1 MVPIPLFA
9 CLRSGPGA
17 PCWKTWPAKIDRG
30 PAGQSIALASSPQFT
45 SIEKSALTCAPSTAP
60 SVQLSLD
67 RRLPN
72 SLYTASAI
80 ALLRMDSK
88 YRLLYSERLNMCAR
102 LSKFG
107 SNGIPIESDASSSPA
122 NSLRSNRGRR
132 LARTLVFAWVSILLW
147 PVFTAAAFAACTPP
161 PKMKLEIQARPGAE
175 KFANLGAWFGNQ
187 KQFGCAAEAFASAV
201 KMQPDSES
209 YQYMW
214 GLSLYSA
221 GHIAEAQEPLHT
233 AARLN
238 SSDVRPHLA
247 LGAALDKLKQ
257 TADAESE
264 WRAALAIDP
273 DSETALDAL
282 SQDLVDAKDFTAVV
296 TLLGKPAETRIRS
309 ALQSLNLG
317 VAYASTAR
325 LTLASDVL
333 REGLNTAPDSLP
345 LAVELALVLKLL
357 SRDDE
362 AYSVLELALQH
373 HPGDLNTELLYCRML
388 VTGHSDKAPQL
399 AKKLLLAHPSNW
411 EVLYLNSVL
420 EMQDGDYKQARTQL
434 ERSVAQNPNDPKS
447 QKALGDVLTRL
458 QDLHGAREHLE
469 KAIALGDSEPEVQY
483 ELAKVLQSL
492 GDREQAQERLRIY
505 QQVKKAQSD
514 RTQAAGK
521 AEVGDEAMAAGDAA
535 KATGFYREALA
546 ANPDEPLLYYKLSR
560 ALDKTNDLINE
571 KTALQRAIQLNP
583 NLAEAQNQMGYLAV
597 RGGDAGAAE
606 TYFRAAIQ
614 ASPSYVSAWINLAA
628 TLASETKWQDA
639 LEAVN
644 HALTIDPSNAEARQL
659 QQSIQAAQTKQ

>member
-1 MVPIPLFA
+1 
-9 CLRSGPGA
+9 
-17 PCWKTWPAKIDRG
+17 
-30 PAGQSIALASSPQFT
+30 
-45 SIEKSALTCAPSTAP
+45 
-60 SVQLSLD
+60 
-67 RRLPN
+67 
-72 SLYTASAI
+72 
-80 ALLRMDSK
+80 
-88 YRLLYSERLNMCAR
+88 MCAGH
-102 LSKFG
+102 SNFG
-107 SNGIPIESDASSSPA
+107 RNGIPHDADAGSSSA
-122 NSLRSNRGRR
+122 ALSRSNRGRR
-132 LARTLVFAWVSILLW
+132 LRHPLTLAWVSILLW
-147 PVFTAAAFAACTPP
+147 PVFAAAAFAACTPP
-161 PKMKLEIQARPGAE
+161 PKMKLAIQAGPSAE
-175 KFANLGAWFGNQ
+175 KYANLGAWFGNQ

-201 KMQPDSES
+201 KMQPVSES

-238 SSDVRPHLA
+238 PSDVRPHLA

-282 SQDLVDAKDFTAVV
+282 SQDLVDTKDYSAVV
-296 TLLGKPAETRIRS
+296 TLLGKPAETRVRS
-309 ALQSLNLG
+309 PLQSLNLG

-357 SRDDE
+357 TRDDQ

-373 HPGDLNTELLYCRML
+373 HPGDLNTQLLYCRML

-420 EMQDGDYKQARTQL
+420 EMQEGDYKQARTHL
-434 ERSVAQNPNDPKS
+434 EQSVNLNPNDSKS

-458 QDLHGAREHLE
+458 QDLQGAREHLE

-492 GDREQAQERLRIY
+492 GDREQARQRLRIY
-505 QQVKKAQSD
+505 QQVKKAQAD
-514 RTQAAGK
+514 RTQSAGN
-521 AEVGDEAMAAGDAA
+521 AEVGDQAMAAGDAA
-535 KATGFYREALA
+535 KAAE
-546 ANPDEPLLYYKLSR
+546 LY
-560 ALDKTNDLINE
+560 
-571 KTALQRAIQLNP
+571 
-583 NLAEAQNQMGYLAV
+583 
-597 RGGDAGAAE
+597 
-606 TYFRAAIQ
+606 RAARTPSLLQ
-614 ASPSYVSAWINLAA
+614 ACSG
-628 TLASETKWQDA
+628 
-639 LEAVN
+639 
-644 HALTIDPSNAEARQL
+644 AR
-659 QQSIQAAQTKQ
+659 

>member
-1 MVPIPLFA
+1 M
-9 CLRSGPGA
+9 
-17 PCWKTWPAKIDRG
+17 KT
-30 PAGQSIALASSPQFT
+30 
-45 SIEKSALTCAPSTAP
+45 
-60 SVQLSLD
+60 
-67 RRLPN
+67 
-72 SLYTASAI
+72 
-80 ALLRMDSK
+80 
-88 YRLLYSERLNMCAR
+88 
-102 LSKFG
+102 
-107 SNGIPIESDASSSPA
+107 
-122 NSLRSNRGRR
+122 
-132 LARTLVFAWVSILLW
+132 
-147 PVFTAAAFAACTPP
+147 
-161 PKMKLEIQARPGAE
+161 EIQAGPSA
-175 KFANLGAWFGNQ
+175 KKYANLGAWFGNQ

-201 KMQPDSES
+201 KMQPDSEP

-221 GHIAEAQEPLHT
+221 GHLVEAEEPLRT

-238 SSDVRPHLA
+238 PSDGRPHLA
-247 LGAALDKLKQ
+247 LGAALDKLKK

-282 SQDLVDAKDFTAVV
+282 SQDLVDARDYSAVV
-296 TLLGKPAETRIRS
+296 TLLGKPAETRVHS

-317 VAYASTAR
+317 IAYASTAR

-333 REGLNTAPDSLP
+333 REGLNTAPDSLS

-357 SRDDE
+357 TRDNE

-373 HPGDLNTELLYCRML
+373 HPGDLSTQLLYCRML

-399 AKKLLLAHPSNW
+399 AHKLLLAHPNNW

-420 EMQDGDYKQARTQL
+420 EMQEGDYKQARTHL
-434 ERSVAQNPNDPKS
+434 ERSVTLNPTDPKS

-458 QDLHGAREHLE
+458 QDLQDAREHLE

-505 QQVKKAQSD
+505 QQVKKAQAD
-514 RTQAAGK
+514 RTQSAGN
-521 AEVGDEAMAAGDAA
+521 AEVGDQAMAAGDAV
-535 KATGFYREALA
+535 KAAELYRAALA
-546 ANPDEPLLYYKLSR
+546 TNPDEPLLSYKLAR
-560 ALDKTNDLINE
+560 ALDKSNDLVNE
-571 KTALQRAIQLNP
+571 KVALQRAIQLNP

-597 RGGDAGAAE
+597 RDGDAGAAE
-606 TYFRAAIQ
+606 TYFHAAIQ

-639 LEAVN
+639 LETVN
-644 HALTIDPSNAEARQL
+644 HAVTIDPSNAEARHL
-659 QQSIQAAQTKQ
+659 QQAIQAAQTKQ